1 MIHALQTC
9 DGTQVHEQHV
19 MCALRAFS
27 FMLSGHSCS
36 VTIVKVNKRSRCLLQ
51 DKAPKAD
58 VDPEALGI
66 YRHEVFRLMAC
77 LMSSLTTGISLY
89 KPLHEMKFVGC

>member
-1 MIHALQTC
+1 MQSVVVSDLRIASTDCNAIDANLVRSHARM
-9 DGTQVHEQHV
+9 G
-19 MCALRAFS
+19 
-27 FMLSGHSCS
+27 GHSCS
-36 VTIVKVNKRSRCLLQ
+36 VTILKVNKRSCCLLQ

-77 LMSSLTTGISLY
+77 LMSSLATGILASQATS
-89 KPLHEMKFVGC
+89 